1 MEWPPRS
8 GTQQKFPEIDRGK
21 WFTIAAAN
29 EKILAGQR
37 GFLDQLL
44 AELDSAS
51 TWSTCLK

>member
-1 MEWPPRS
+1 VASTFWDAAEI
-8 GTQQKFPEIDRGK
+8 PEIDRGE
-21 WFTIAAAN
+21 WFTIAPAN